1 MIVDLWSW
9 RFQGTSRSDFGCP
22 IKLYYTQSAYV
33 HYNNMD
39 FVSIVRCVLHLTQ
52 LSL

>member
-1 MIVDLWSW
+1 MIVGLWSW
-9 RFQGTSRSDFGCP
+9 RFQGTLRSDFGCP